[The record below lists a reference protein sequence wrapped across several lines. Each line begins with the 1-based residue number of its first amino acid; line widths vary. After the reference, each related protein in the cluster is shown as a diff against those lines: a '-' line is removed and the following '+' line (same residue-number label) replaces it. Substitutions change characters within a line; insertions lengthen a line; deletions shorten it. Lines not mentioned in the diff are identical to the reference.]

1 MINLDEEA
9 LICDLAET
17 YQIYDYKQLPLS
29 KIAVF
34 SCGLRENS
42 RIKMKLAQ
50 QVVPFETLILA
61 SILDK
66 LSVLLWTKT
75 KDAEKGKNIPQMIM
89 NELIPHV
96 QKIKQMD
103 TSIFDSSE
111 DFEQRRKELIE
122 QIEYGGEE
130 QWQQN

>member
-1 MINLDEEA
+1 MIKLDEEA

-75 KDAEKGKNIPQMIM
+75 KDAEKGKNMPQMIM
-89 NELIPHV
+89 DELIPHV

>member
-29 KIAVF
+29 KVAVF

-75 KDAEKGKNIPQMIM
+75 KDAEKGKNMPQMIM
-89 NELIPHV
+89 DELIPHV

>member
-1 MINLDEEA
+1 MIKLDEEA
-9 LICDLAET
+9 LICDLAEM

-29 KIAVF
+29 KVAVF

-75 KDAEKGKNIPQMIM
+75 KDAEKGKNMPQMIM
-89 NELIPHV
+89 DELIPHV
-96 QKIKQMD
+96 QKSKQTD
-103 TSIFDSSE
+103 ASIFDSSE

>member
-1 MINLDEEA
+1 MIKLDEEA

-29 KIAVF
+29 KVAVF

-75 KDAEKGKNIPQMIM
+75 KDAEKGKNLPQMIM
-89 NELIPHV
+89 GELIPHV
-96 QKIKQMD
+96 QKSKQTD